1 MDHIKHDIIEV
12 NIMGKKNHL
21 LVLSALL
28 ILVFAQVVSAEEIT
42 MELVANTTSDAYG
55 DYIFTD
61 IPNGNYQLV
70 ALKYTTAMGGKWLMT
85 ESDVV
90 IGNGT
95 DIVNANLTLGFAAPG
110 AKDPILSLLE
120 RASISGKTLST
131 PMGGPAQNYSDVPVV
146 LKTESGLVA
155 NTTSDVYGDYIFTDI
170 PNGNYQ
176 LVALKYTTA
185 MGGKWLMTESDV
197 VIGNGTDIVNA
208 NLTLGFAAPGAKDPI
223 LSLLERASISGKT
236 LSTPMGGPAQNYSD
250 VPVVLKTESGLVAN
264 TTSDVYGDYIFT
276 DIPNGNY
283 QLVALKYTTA
293 MGGKWLMTESDVVI
307 GNGTDIVNANLTL
320 GFAAPGAKDPILSL
334 LERASISGKTLST
347 PMGGPAQNYS
357 DVPVTLLKQASE
369 QPVPP
374 VLSPPVSAFSAN
386 VTSGDAPLN
395 VAFTDE
401 STNATSWLW
410 DFGDGENSM
419 QQNPIH
425 VYGSVGTYSVTL
437 TATNAN
443 GTACEVKDYYITTS
457 LPDAYKNKS
466 IVFLVIGSDD
476 TCRVK
481 NAVSEMGMNNIDVY
495 GTYRLD
501 TVEPLF
507 SPFNDSIDLSQYDI
521 IFITRRGGMSFMG
534 ANLKPQILE
543 LMEHKKAEAH
553 VFDWNYGVGTVNHT
567 EHPYLE
573 DYWDVRSDGNMN
585 RLITYLSVANLSK
598 PFSEYDGEI
607 EIEAPSEM
615 PEVAIC
621 HPDADDLFE
630 DLGSYLEWYGTN
642 DGTHHVYTPGNYT
655 VGVTFFKSWDEEIC
669 DNVVKSVIKELEAR
683 GINVIPAYRPSVLF
697 TDDSYRFFKIGD
709 EWKVNAFIDLGKGV
723 WIMSSAVR
731 NTEYLQEAN
740 VPVINGIV
748 YEGTIKE
755 WENSSTG
762 QDCWFQ
768 YQIPI
773 MEIGGEIESIV
784 VGGKEYDET
793 LQAKVIK
800 PIDYQID
807 WMIDRTVRW
816 MDLQRIDNEDKKVA
830 IIYYAHG
837 KQGAMVAGNLDVAP
851 SIPNLLDAMNESGYD
866 LDGMQPNRSE
876 FLQLVLQ
883 QGRNIGVWA
892 PGELKKMVENYDVEL
907 LPVETYMEWFNELEP
922 ETRQSVNDAWG
933 EPPGQ
938 AMVYE
943 NESGKYFVI
952 PKITVGNILVAPQA
966 ARGFSQNDTLLY
978 HDQTMP
984 PSHQYIAFYL
994 WLKNEYDADAIV
1006 HFGRHGTQEWLQGKG
1021 TSLSIKTCWPA
1032 ILIQDMPVVYLYEVG
1047 GIGEGIMAK
1056 RRGNAVMVD
1065 HATPAIVSAGLYG
1078 NLTLLHDKMHLYETE
1093 EDGNY
1098 VAEYKKSIIDIYADL
1113 NFEHEFN
1120 VSADELREMNKTE
1133 FDNFILYGPVH
1144 DYLHEIAS
1152 EYMPYGLHIL
1162 GEQMD
1167 DEGIIAMVKSM
1178 LGGNFEEHVAAAD
1191 LCEDPHY
1198 LDPAHSPNLL
1208 DELLDDVLV
1217 NTTETDPMELLI
1229 DRFNI
1234 TYSSGEF
1241 IANTTCDG
1249 SGEYNF
1255 SMVKDG
1261 KYTLYALK
1269 QTGGGWLTGNEYIT
1283 IESGQA
1289 LSGVRLNLSKNATG
1303 TINTELE
1310 YVIELLGNNPP
1321 VSKPAG
1327 TGTIFGRITYSPMG
1341 DMWEV
1346 PNATVVVQKDNN
1358 ILEVSISDSTGNYT
1372 FSNLPDG
1379 KYVVTAFY
1387 HSVSKYG
1394 DSWYIATKNVEIK
1407 DGAAN
1412 NIDINMEKDERDE
1425 AQNLNSLLGQVS
1437 GKIYSNETGDI
1448 VPECSVVLIQ
1458 RLSDE
1463 QMMVVEDLNLAIRY
1477 AENIRGCIIEIPAM
1491 IDALDGKYIPPA
1503 LGDDPLRS
1511 PEVLPTGKNFYAFN
1525 PNIVPTKE
1533 AWNIGT
1539 KLVDAFL
1546 NEWNQTYGEYPRK
1559 VGFVLWSGES
1569 FRHKGVMESEILYMM
1584 GVRPEWDSMG
1594 KVIGVELIPEDE
1606 LKRPRID
1613 AVVTMSGIYRD
1624 NWKWQVQLM
1633 DRGARLAAQADNST
1647 YENYVKENSEAIF
1660 IALNATGN
1668 YTEDEARELS
1678 RCRLFGPDE
1687 GSWGVGGFREAVSA
1701 SGTWEEES
1709 KLANHYIDSMSYAY
1723 GDSIW
1728 GNLDGNVFRQ
1738 VLSDTDAVLF
1748 SRSGNDGRGSGS
1760 VVFDHVYEFFGG
1772 FGMAVREVSGA
1783 TPQMYIVNLKDP
1795 DNAVVETFAEFLA
1808 RDLRAKY
1815 YNEKWIKGM
1824 MLHDYAGA
1832 SEIDSMLEDFWG
1844 LAVTLPD
1851 SITDDMWKEFYD
1863 VYVMDKYELG
1873 LKDWFDEENP
1883 WARQSMDAR
1892 MLEAT
1897 RKRDGEGN
1905 LYWDADQDV
1914 INNLVKEYVESVAK
1928 NGATCCHHTCGNP
1941 TLDSYISTGIISMPG
1956 LVSDETAAKYRE
1968 VMSQVTGIQSTS
1980 AQSEDSGS
1988 SGGSGTYPPDWQQE
2002 TEYNQASSA
2011 SNETTTES
2019 EGGVGT
2025 DASQPVNPVSS
2036 SENYVEGQKM
2046 EVETETFKTGLSSS
2060 GAPMMAIIAVV
2071 TILALIGIGLR
2082 FKRR

>member
-12 NIMGKKNHL
+12 NVMGKKNHL

-42 MELVANTTSDAYG
+42 MEMVANTTSDAYGDYIFTDIPNGNYQLVALKYTPAMGGTWLMVESDVVIGNGTDIVNANLTLGFADPGAQDPILSLLERASISGKTLSTPMGGPAQNYSDVHVVLKTESGLVANTTSDAYG

-70 ALKYTTAMGGKWLMT
+70 ALKYTPAMGGTWLMV

-95 DIVNANLTLGFAAPG
+95 DIVNANLTLGFADPG
-110 AKDPILSLLE
+110 AQDPILSLLE

-131 PMGGPAQNYSDVPVV
+131 PMGGPAQNYSDV
-146 LKTESGLVA
+146 TVA
-155 NTTSDVYGDYIFTDI
+155 
-170 PNGNYQ
+170 
-176 LVALKYTTA
+176 
-185 MGGKWLMTESDV
+185 
-197 VIGNGTDIVNA
+197 
-208 NLTLGFAAPGAKDPI
+208 
-223 LSLLERASISGKT
+223 
-236 LSTPMGGPAQNYSD
+236 
-250 VPVVLKTESGLVAN
+250 
-264 TTSDVYGDYIFT
+264 
-276 DIPNGNY
+276 
-283 QLVALKYTTA
+283 
-293 MGGKWLMTESDVVI
+293 
-307 GNGTDIVNANLTL
+307 
-320 GFAAPGAKDPILSL
+320 
-334 LERASISGKTLST
+334 
-347 PMGGPAQNYS
+347 
-357 DVPVTLLKQASE
+357 LLKQASE

-395 VAFTDE
+395 VAFNDE

-410 DFGDGENSM
+410 DFGDGENST

-425 VYGSVGTYSVTL
+425 VYASVGTYSVAL
-437 TATNAN
+437 TVTNAN
-443 GTACEVKDYYITTS
+443 GTATEIKDDYITTRI
-457 LPDAYKNKS
+457 PDVYKNKN
-466 IVFLVIGSDD
+466 IVFLVIGDAD

-481 NAVSEMGMNNIDVY
+481 NTVAEMGMGNIDVY
-495 GTYRLD
+495 GSYRLD
-501 TVEPLF
+501 TVESLF
-507 SPFNDSIDLSQYDI
+507 SPFNDNIDLSQYDA
-521 IFITRRGGMSFMG
+521 IFITRKGGMSFMG

-543 LMEHKKAEAH
+543 LMEDKKDGAH
-553 VFDWNYGVGTVNHT
+553 VVDWNYGVGTVNHT
-567 EHPYLE
+567 EHLYLA
-573 DYWDVRSDGNMN
+573 DYWDERYNGNMN
-585 RLITYLSVANLSK
+585 RLITYLSVVDLSK
-598 PFSEYDGEI
+598 PFSEYNGEI
-607 EIEAPSEM
+607 EIEGPSIM
-615 PEVAIC
+615 PEVGIY

-630 DLGSYLEWYGTN
+630 DLGSYLEWYEEN
-642 DGTHHVYTPGNYT
+642 DGTHHVYNPDNYT

-669 DNVVKSVIKELEAR
+669 DDVVKSVIKELEAR
-683 GINVIPAYRPSVLF
+683 GINVIPAYSPSVMF
-697 TDDSYRFFKIGD
+697 TDDSYRFFKID
-709 EWKVNAFIDLGKGV
+709 DTWKVNAFIDLGKGV
-723 WIMSSAVR
+723 WIMSSAVK

-793 LQAKVIK
+793 LQARVLK

-807 WMIDRTVRW
+807 WMIDRTIRW

-837 KQGAMVAGNLDVAP
+837 KAGAMVAGNLDVVP
-851 SIPNLLDAMNESGYD
+851 SIPNLLDAMNESNYD

-892 PGELKKMVENYDVEL
+892 PGELQKMVENYDVEL

-922 ETRQSVNDAWG
+922 EARQSVIDTWG
-933 EPPGQ
+933 EPPGP

-952 PKITVGNILVAPQA
+952 PKISVGNILVAPQA

-994 WLKNEYDADAIV
+994 WLKNGYDADAIV

-1021 TSLSIKTCWPA
+1021 SSLSIKTCWPA

-1065 HATPAIVSAGLYG
+1065 HATPAIMSAGLYG
-1078 NLTLLHDKMHLYETE
+1078 NLTLLHDKMHFYETE
-1093 EDGNY
+1093 EDENF
-1098 VAEYKKSIIDIYADL
+1098 VAEYKKSIINIYADL

-1120 VSADELREMNKTE
+1120 VSADDLWEMNKTE

-1178 LGGNFEEHVAAAD
+1178 LGGTFEEHVTAAN

-1217 NTTETDPMELLI
+1217 NGTDPMDLLI

-1249 SGEYNF
+1249 LGEYNF

-1261 KYTLYALK
+1261 KYALYALK
-1269 QTGGGWLTGNEYIT
+1269 QTDGGWLTGNEYIT
-1283 IESGQA
+1283 IEGGQA

-1303 TINTELE
+1303 TKNTELE
-1310 YVIELLGNNPP
+1310 YVIELLENNPP
-1321 VSKPAG
+1321 VSKPTG
-1327 TGTIFGRITYSPMG
+1327 TGTIFGCITYSPMG
-1341 DMWEV
+1341 SLWEV

-1412 NIDINMEKDERDE
+1412 NIDINMEKDERGE

-1437 GKIYSNETGDI
+1437 GKIYSNETGNI
-1448 VPECSVVLIQ
+1448 VPECNVVLIQ

-1477 AENIRGCIIEIPAM
+1477 AVNIRGCIIEIPAM

-1511 PEVLPTGKNFYAFN
+1511 SEVLPTGKNFYSFN

-1533 AWNIGT
+1533 AWNVGT

-1546 NEWNQTYGEYPRK
+1546 DEWVERNGEYPRK

-1584 GVRPEWDSMG
+1584 GVKPEWDSMG
-1594 KVIGVELIPEDE
+1594 KVIGVELIPEEE
-1606 LKRPRID
+1606 LERPRID

-1647 YENYVKENSEAIF
+1647 YDNYVKENSEAIYD
-1660 IALNATGN
+1660 ALMATGN
-1668 YTEDEARELS
+1668 YTEDDARGLS

-1709 KLANHYIDSMSYAY
+1709 KLANLYIDSMSYAY
-1723 GDSIW
+1723 GDNIW

-1738 VLSDTDAVLF
+1738 ALSDTDAVLF

-1772 FGMAVREVSGA
+1772 FGMAVREVSGE

-1795 DNAVVETFAEFLA
+1795 DHAVVETFAKFLA

-1815 YNEKWIKGM
+1815 YNEKWILGM

-1832 SEIDSMLEDFWG
+1832 SEIDSVLEDFWG

-1851 SITDDMWKEFYD
+1851 EITDDMWKEFYD

-1873 LKDWFDEENP
+1873 LEEWFDKENP
-1883 WARQSMDAR
+1883 WARQSMNAR

-1897 RKRDGEGN
+1897 RKVDGEGN
-1905 LYWDADQDV
+1905 LYWDASDEIVQ
-1914 INNLVKEYVESVAK
+1914 NLVKEYVESVIE

-1941 TLDSYISTGIISMPG
+1941 MLDSYISGVISMPG
-1956 LVSDETAAKYRE
+1956 VVSDETASKYRE
-1968 VMSQVTGIQSTS
+1968 VMSQITGMQSTS
-1980 AQSEDSGS
+1980 AQSDDSGGS
-1988 SGGSGTYPPDWQQE
+1988 GSGTYPPEQGE
-2002 TEYNQASSA
+2002 TPTRSHTSSTA
-2011 SNETTTES
+2011 SNETTTE
-2019 EGGVGT
+2019 GGVGT
-2025 DASQPVNPVSS
+2025 NVDQPMNPSKQ
-2036 SENYVEGQKM
+2036 SESNYVEGSEM
-2046 EVETETFKTGLSSS
+2046 TVEKSEKFNTGLSFS
-2060 GAPMMAIIAVV
+2060 GAPMLGMLLVIALMVIIYW
-2071 TILALIGIGLR
+2071 GY
-2082 FKRR
+2082 RRRR

>member
-12 NIMGKKNHL
+12 NVMGKKNHL

-42 MELVANTTSDAYG
+42 MEMVANTTSDAYGDYIFTDIPNGNYQLVALKYTPAMGGTWLMVESDVVIGNGTDIVNANLTLGFADPGAQDPILSLLERASISGKTLSTPMGGPAQNYSDVHVVLKTESGLVANTTSDAYG

-70 ALKYTTAMGGKWLMT
+70 ALKYTPAMGGTWLMV

-95 DIVNANLTLGFAAPG
+95 DIVNANLTLGFADPG
-110 AKDPILSLLE
+110 AQDPILSLLE

-131 PMGGPAQNYSDVPVV
+131 PMGGPAQNYSDV
-146 LKTESGLVA
+146 TVA
-155 NTTSDVYGDYIFTDI
+155 
-170 PNGNYQ
+170 
-176 LVALKYTTA
+176 
-185 MGGKWLMTESDV
+185 
-197 VIGNGTDIVNA
+197 
-208 NLTLGFAAPGAKDPI
+208 
-223 LSLLERASISGKT
+223 
-236 LSTPMGGPAQNYSD
+236 
-250 VPVVLKTESGLVAN
+250 
-264 TTSDVYGDYIFT
+264 
-276 DIPNGNY
+276 
-283 QLVALKYTTA
+283 
-293 MGGKWLMTESDVVI
+293 
-307 GNGTDIVNANLTL
+307 
-320 GFAAPGAKDPILSL
+320 
-334 LERASISGKTLST
+334 
-347 PMGGPAQNYS
+347 
-357 DVPVTLLKQASE
+357 LLKQASE

-395 VAFTDE
+395 VAFNDE

-410 DFGDGENSM
+410 DFGDGENST

-425 VYGSVGTYSVTL
+425 VYASVGTYSVAL
-437 TATNAN
+437 TVTNAN
-443 GTACEVKDYYITTS
+443 GTATEIKDDYITTRI
-457 LPDAYKNKS
+457 PDVYKNKN
-466 IVFLVIGSDD
+466 IVFLVIGDAD

-481 NAVSEMGMNNIDVY
+481 NTVAEMGMGNIDVY
-495 GTYRLD
+495 GSYRLD
-501 TVEPLF
+501 TVESLF
-507 SPFNDSIDLSQYDI
+507 SPFNDNIDLSQYDA
-521 IFITRRGGMSFMG
+521 IFITRKGGMSFMG

-543 LMEHKKAEAH
+543 LMEDKKDGAH
-553 VFDWNYGVGTVNHT
+553 VVDWNYGVGTVNHT
-567 EHPYLE
+567 EHLYLA
-573 DYWDVRSDGNMN
+573 DYWDERYNGNMN
-585 RLITYLSVANLSK
+585 RLITYLSVVDLSK
-598 PFSEYDGEI
+598 PFSEYNGEI
-607 EIEAPSEM
+607 EIEGPSIM
-615 PEVAIC
+615 PEVGIY

-630 DLGSYLEWYGTN
+630 DLGSYLEWYEEN
-642 DGTHHVYTPGNYT
+642 DGTHHVYNPDNYT

-683 GINVIPAYRPSVLF
+683 GINVIPAYSPSVMF
-697 TDDSYRFFKIGD
+697 TDDSYRLFKIGG
-709 EWKVNAFIDLGKGV
+709 EWKVDAFIDLGKGV
-723 WIMSSAVR
+723 WIMSSAVK

-793 LQAKVIK
+793 LQARVLK

-807 WMIDRTVRW
+807 WMIDRTIRW

-837 KQGAMVAGNLDVAP
+837 KAGAMVAGNLDVVP
-851 SIPNLLDAMNESGYD
+851 SIPNLLDAMNESNYD

-892 PGELKKMVENYDVEL
+892 PGELQKMVENYDVEL

-922 ETRQSVNDAWG
+922 EARQSVIDTWG
-933 EPPGQ
+933 EPPGP

-952 PKITVGNILVAPQA
+952 PKISVGNILVAPQA

-994 WLKNEYDADAIV
+994 WLKNGYDADAIV

-1078 NLTLLHDKMHLYETE
+1078 NLTLLHDKMHFYETE
-1093 EDGNY
+1093 KENGNDNSS
-1098 VAEYKKSIIDIYADL
+1098 AEYKKSIIDIYADL

-1120 VSADELREMNKTE
+1120 VSADDLWEMNKTE

-1178 LGGNFEEHVAAAD
+1178 LGGTFEEHVTAAN

-1217 NTTETDPMELLI
+1217 NGTDPMDLLI

-1249 SGEYNF
+1249 LGEYNF

-1261 KYTLYALK
+1261 KYALYALK
-1269 QTGGGWLTGNEYIT
+1269 QTDGGWLTGNEYIT
-1283 IESGQA
+1283 IEGGQA

-1303 TINTELE
+1303 TKNTELE
-1310 YVIELLGNNPP
+1310 YVIELLENNPP
-1321 VSKPAG
+1321 VSKPTG
-1327 TGTIFGRITYSPMG
+1327 TGTIFGCITYSPMG
-1341 DMWEV
+1341 SLWEV

-1412 NIDINMEKDERDE
+1412 NIDINMEKDERGE

-1437 GKIYSNETGDI
+1437 GKIYSNETGNI
-1448 VPECSVVLIQ
+1448 VPECNVVLIQ

-1477 AENIRGCIIEIPAM
+1477 AVNIRGCIIEIPAM

-1511 PEVLPTGKNFYAFN
+1511 SEVLPTGKNFYSFN

-1533 AWNIGT
+1533 AWNVGT

-1546 NEWNQTYGEYPRK
+1546 DEWVERNGEYPRK

-1584 GVRPEWDSMG
+1584 GVKPEWDSMG
-1594 KVIGVELIPEDE
+1594 KVIGVELIPEEE
-1606 LKRPRID
+1606 LERPRID

-1647 YENYVKENSEAIF
+1647 YDNYVKENSEAIYD
-1660 IALNATGN
+1660 ALMATGN
-1668 YTEDEARELS
+1668 YTEDDARGLS

-1709 KLANHYIDSMSYAY
+1709 KLANLYIDSMSYAY
-1723 GDSIW
+1723 GDNIW

-1738 VLSDTDAVLF
+1738 ALSDTDAVLF

-1772 FGMAVREVSGA
+1772 FGMAVREVSGE

-1795 DNAVVETFAEFLA
+1795 DHAVVETFAKFLA

-1815 YNEKWIKGM
+1815 YNEKWILGM

-1832 SEIDSMLEDFWG
+1832 SEIDSVLEDFWG

-1851 SITDDMWKEFYD
+1851 EITDDMWKEFYD

-1873 LKDWFDEENP
+1873 LEEWFDKENP
-1883 WARQSMDAR
+1883 WARQSMNAR

-1897 RKRDGEGN
+1897 RKVDGEGN
-1905 LYWDADQDV
+1905 LYWDASDEIVQ
-1914 INNLVKEYVESVAK
+1914 NLVKEYVESVIE

-1941 TLDSYISTGIISMPG
+1941 MLDSYISGVISMPG
-1956 LVSDETAAKYRE
+1956 VVSDETASKYRE
-1968 VMSQVTGIQSTS
+1968 VMSQITGMQSTS
-1980 AQSEDSGS
+1980 AQSDDSGGS
-1988 SGGSGTYPPDWQQE
+1988 GSGTYPPEQGE
-2002 TEYNQASSA
+2002 TPTRSHTSSTA
-2011 SNETTTES
+2011 SNETTTE
-2019 EGGVGT
+2019 GGVGT
-2025 DASQPVNPVSS
+2025 NVDQPMNPSKQ
-2036 SENYVEGQKM
+2036 SESNYVEGSEM
-2046 EVETETFKTGLSSS
+2046 TVEKSEKFNTGLSFS
-2060 GAPMMAIIAVV
+2060 GAPMLGMLLVIALMVIIYW
-2071 TILALIGIGLR
+2071 GY
-2082 FKRR
+2082 RRRR

>member
-1 MDHIKHDIIEV
+1 MRDVKS
-12 NIMGKKNHL
+12 NL

-55 DYIFTD
+55 DYTFIDIPNGNYQLVALKYTPVMGGKWLMVESDVVIGNGTDIINANLTLGFADPGAQDPVLSLLQRASISGKTLSTPMGGAAQNCSDVTVVLKTESGLVANTTSDVDGNYAFTDIPNGNYQLVALKYIPAMGGEGIWLMAESDIVIENGTDIVNADLTLGFADPGAQYPVLSLLQRASISGKTLSTPMGGGAQNYSDVTVVLKTGSGLVANTTSDVDGNYAFTD

-70 ALKYTTAMGGKWLMT
+70 ALKYTPDMGGKWLMV
-85 ESDVV
+85 ESDIV
-90 IGNGT
+90 IDNGQ
-95 DIVNANLTLGFAAPG
+95 DIVNANLTLGFADPG
-110 AKDPILSLLE
+110 TQDPVLSLLQ

-131 PMGGPAQNYSDVPVV
+131 PMGGSAQNCSDV
-146 LKTESGLVA
+146 TVA
-155 NTTSDVYGDYIFTDI
+155 
-170 PNGNYQ
+170 
-176 LVALKYTTA
+176 
-185 MGGKWLMTESDV
+185 
-197 VIGNGTDIVNA
+197 
-208 NLTLGFAAPGAKDPI
+208 
-223 LSLLERASISGKT
+223 
-236 LSTPMGGPAQNYSD
+236 
-250 VPVVLKTESGLVAN
+250 
-264 TTSDVYGDYIFT
+264 
-276 DIPNGNY
+276 
-283 QLVALKYTTA
+283 
-293 MGGKWLMTESDVVI
+293 
-307 GNGTDIVNANLTL
+307 
-320 GFAAPGAKDPILSL
+320 
-334 LERASISGKTLST
+334 
-347 PMGGPAQNYS
+347 
-357 DVPVTLLKQASE
+357 LLKQASE

-374 VLSPPVSAFSAN
+374 VLSLPIAAFTVN

-395 VAFTDE
+395 VAFTDG

-410 DFGDGENSM
+410 DFGDGENST
-419 QQNPIH
+419 QSNPIH
-425 VYGSVGTYSVTL
+425 AYNSVGTYSVTL
-437 TATNAN
+437 TATNVN
-443 GTACEVKDYYITTS
+443 GTAIEVKDNYITTR
-457 LPDAYKNKS
+457 LPDVYKNKS
-466 IVFLVIGSDD
+466 IVFLVIGADD

-481 NAVSEMGMNNIDVY
+481 KTVAEMGMDNIDVY

-501 TVEPLF
+501 TVESLF

-521 IFITRRGGMSFMG
+521 IFITRKGGMSFMG

-543 LMEHKKAEAH
+543 MMQNKTDEAH
-553 VFDWNYGVGTVNHT
+553 VVDWNYGVGTVNHT
-567 EHPYLE
+567 GHPYLA
-573 DYWDVRSDGNMN
+573 DYWDVRYDGNIN
-585 RLITYLSVANLSK
+585 RLITYLSVVNLSK
-598 PFSEYDGEI
+598 PFSEYDSEI

-630 DLGSYLEWYGTN
+630 DLGSYLEWYKTN
-642 DGTHHVYTPGNYT
+642 DGTHHVYNPDNYT
-655 VGVTFFKSWDEEIC
+655 VGVTFFKSWDEKIC

-683 GINVIPAYRPSVLF
+683 GINVIPAYLPSVMF
-697 TDDSYRFFKIGD
+697 TDDSYSFFKND
-709 EWKVNAFIDLGKGV
+709 DTWKVNAFIDLGKGV
-723 WIMSSAVR
+723 WIMSSAVK

-793 LQAKVIK
+793 LQARVLK

-807 WMIDRTVRW
+807 WMIDRTIRW
-816 MDLQRIDNEDKKVA
+816 MDLQRIDNEEKKVA

-837 KQGAMVAGNLDVAP
+837 KAGAMVAGNLDVVP

-892 PGELKKMVENYDVEL
+892 PGELRNMVENYDVEL
-907 LPVETYMEWFNELEP
+907 LPVETYMEWFNEIEP
-922 ETRQSVNDAWG
+922 EARQSVIDTWG

-952 PKITVGNILVAPQA
+952 PKITVGNILIAPQA

-994 WLKNEYDADAIV
+994 WLKNGYDADAIV

-1065 HATPAIVSAGLYG
+1065 HATPAIMSAGLYG
-1078 NLTLLHDKMHLYETE
+1078 NLTLLHDKMHYYETE
-1093 EDGNY
+1093 EDENLA
-1098 VAEYKKSIIDIYADL
+1098 AEYKKSIIDIYADL

-1120 VSADELREMNKTE
+1120 VSDDDLWEMNETE

-1167 DEGIIAMVKSM
+1167 DEGLIAMVKSM
-1178 LGGNFEEHVAAAD
+1178 LGGNFGEHIAAAN
-1191 LCEDPHY
+1191 LCEDPDD
-1198 LDPAHSPNLL
+1198 LSPAHSPNLL
-1208 DELLDDVLV
+1208 DDLLDDVLV
-1217 NTTETDPMELLI
+1217 NGTDPMDLLI

-1261 KYTLYALK
+1261 KYALYALK
-1269 QTGGGWLTGNEYIT
+1269 ETDGGWLTGNEYIT
-1283 IESGQA
+1283 IQDGQA

-1303 TINTELE
+1303 TGNIELE
-1310 YVIELLGNNPP
+1310 YIIELLENNPP
-1321 VSKPAG
+1321 ISKPTGA
-1327 TGTIFGRITYSPMG
+1327 GTIFGNITYSPMG
-1341 DMWEV
+1341 PLLEV

-1407 DGAAN
+1407 DGTAN
-1412 NIDINMEKDERDE
+1412 NIDINMEKDERGE
-1425 AQNLNSLLGQVS
+1425 ALNLNSLLGQVT
-1437 GKIYSNETGDI
+1437 GNIYSNETGNI
-1448 VPECSVVLIQ
+1448 VPECNVVLIQ

-1533 AWNIGT
+1533 SWNVGT

-1546 NEWNQTYGEYPRK
+1546 IEWNQTYGEYPRK

-1584 GVRPEWDSMG
+1584 GVKPTWDSMG

-1613 AVVTMSGIYRD
+1613 VVVTMTGIYRD

-1647 YENYVKENSEAIF
+1647 YDNYVKENSEAIY
-1660 IALNATGN
+1660 IALMKTNN
-1668 YTEDEARELS
+1668 YTEDEARRLS
-1678 RCRLFGPDE
+1678 GCRVFGPDE
-1687 GSWGVGGFREAVSA
+1687 GSWGAGGFREAVSA
-1701 SGTWEEES
+1701 SGTWQEES
-1709 KLANHYIDSMSYAY
+1709 KLANLYIDSMSYAY

-1772 FGMAVREVSGA
+1772 FGMAVREVSGT

-1815 YNEKWIKGM
+1815 FNEKWIKGM

-1832 SEIDSMLEDFWG
+1832 SEIDSVLEDFWG

-1851 SITDDMWKEFYD
+1851 EITDDMWKEFYD
-1863 VYVMDKYELG
+1863 VYVTDKYDLG
-1873 LKDWFDEENP
+1873 LEDWFDEENP
-1883 WARQSMDAR
+1883 WARQSMNAR
-1892 MLEAT
+1892 MLEAVH
-1897 RKRDGEGN
+1897 KG
-1905 LYWDADQDV
+1905 YWTTSDPNV
-1914 INNLVKEYVESVAK
+1914 VENLVREYVESVAD
-1928 NGATCCHHTCGNP
+1928 NGVICCHHTCGNP
-1941 TLDSYISTGIISMPG
+1941 LLDKYISGMLSVPG
-1956 LVSDETAAKYRE
+1956 LSAEDIEKYRQLMDE
-1968 VMSQVTGIQSTS
+1968 ATGRQTEQPVTKTINDDSSSS
-1980 AQSEDSGS
+1980 AWRRLHDSGT
-1988 SGGSGTYPPDWQQE
+1988 G
-2002 TEYNQASSA
+2002 
-2011 SNETTTES
+2011 NES
-2019 EGGVGT
+2019 T
-2025 DASQPVNPVSS
+2025 DAGAGAGLDTKLIQDSGAGGEGSSNPSD
-2036 SENYVEGQKM
+2036 YVEGYEMQD
-2046 EVETETFKTGLSSS
+2046 ESAQPSDTGPMSFS
-2060 GAPMMAIIAVV
+2060 GADFLGMLIVVLAAGAIY
-2071 TILALIGIGLR
+2071 IG
-2082 FKRR
+2082 FRRRGV

>member
-1 MDHIKHDIIEV
+1 MHIVKV
-12 NIMGKKNHL
+12 NNMRDVKSSL

-55 DYIFTD
+55 DYIFIDIPNGNYQLVALKHITVMGGGTWLMAESDVVIGNGTDIINANLTLGVADPGAQDPVLSLLQRASISGKTLSTPMGGAVQNCSDVTVVLKTGSGLVANTTSDVDGNYAFTD

-70 ALKYTTAMGGKWLMT
+70 ALKYTPDMGGKWLMV
-85 ESDVV
+85 ESDIV
-90 IGNGT
+90 IENGQ
-95 DIVNANLTLGFAAPG
+95 DIVNANLTLGFADAG
-110 AKDPILSLLE
+110 AQDPVLSLLE

-131 PMGGPAQNYSDVPVV
+131 PMGGPAQNCSDV
-146 LKTESGLVA
+146 TVA
-155 NTTSDVYGDYIFTDI
+155 
-170 PNGNYQ
+170 
-176 LVALKYTTA
+176 
-185 MGGKWLMTESDV
+185 
-197 VIGNGTDIVNA
+197 
-208 NLTLGFAAPGAKDPI
+208 
-223 LSLLERASISGKT
+223 
-236 LSTPMGGPAQNYSD
+236 
-250 VPVVLKTESGLVAN
+250 
-264 TTSDVYGDYIFT
+264 
-276 DIPNGNY
+276 
-283 QLVALKYTTA
+283 
-293 MGGKWLMTESDVVI
+293 
-307 GNGTDIVNANLTL
+307 
-320 GFAAPGAKDPILSL
+320 
-334 LERASISGKTLST
+334 
-347 PMGGPAQNYS
+347 
-357 DVPVTLLKQASE
+357 LLKQTSE

-374 VLSPPVSAFSAN
+374 VLSLPAAAFSAN

-401 STNATSWLW
+401 STNAISWLW
-410 DFGDGENSM
+410 DFGDRENST
-419 QQNPIH
+419 QPNPIH
-425 VYGSVGTYSVTL
+425 AYNSVGTYSVTL
-437 TATNAN
+437 TVTNAN
-443 GTACEVKDYYITTS
+443 GTATEVKDDYITTR
-457 LPDAYKNKS
+457 LPDVYKNKN
-466 IVFLVIGSDD
+466 IVFLAIGAAD

-481 NAVSEMGMNNIDVY
+481 NAVAEMGMDNIDVY
-495 GTYRLD
+495 GSYRMD
-501 TVEPLF
+501 TVESLF

-521 IFITRRGGMSFMG
+521 IFITKKGGMSFMG
-534 ANLKPQILE
+534 ANLMPQVLE
-543 LMEHKKAEAH
+543 MMENKTPEAH
-553 VFDWNYGVGTVNHT
+553 VIDWNYGVGTVNHT
-567 EHPYLE
+567 EHPYIN
-573 DYWDVRSDGNMN
+573 DYWDERYNGNIN
-585 RLITYLSVANLSK
+585 RLITYLSVVDLSK
-598 PFSEYDGEI
+598 PFSEYNGTI
-607 EIEAPSEM
+607 EIEGPSIM
-615 PEVAIC
+615 PEVGIY
-621 HPDADDLFE
+621 HPDANTIFDDLE
-630 DLGSYLEWYGTN
+630 SYLKWYKEN
-642 DGTHHVYTPGNYT
+642 DGTHHVYDPANYT
-655 VGVTFFKSWDEEIC
+655 VGVTYFTSWDEDIC
-669 DNVVKSVIKELEAR
+669 DDVVKSVIKELEAR
-683 GINVIPAYRPSVLF
+683 GINVIPAYSPSVMY

-709 EWKVNAFIDLGKGV
+709 TWKVDAFIDLGKGV

-748 YEGTIKE
+748 YEGTIEE

-793 LQAKVIK
+793 LQARVVK

-807 WMIDRTVRW
+807 WMIDRTIRW
-816 MDLQRIDNEDKKVA
+816 MDLQRIDNEEKKVA

-837 KQGAMVAGNLDVAP
+837 KAGAMVAGNLDVVP
-851 SIPNLLDAMNESGYD
+851 SIPNLLDAMNESNYD

-892 PGELKKMVENYDVEL
+892 PGELQKMVENYDVEL

-922 ETRQSVNDAWG
+922 EARQSVIDTWG

-952 PKITVGNILVAPQA
+952 PKISVGNILIAPQA

-994 WLKNEYDADAIV
+994 WLKNGYDADAIV

-1021 TSLSIKTCWPA
+1021 LSLSIKTCWPA

-1065 HATPAIVSAGLYG
+1065 HATPAIMSAGLYG
-1078 NLTLLHDKMHLYETE
+1078 NLTLLHDKMHLYKE
-1093 EDGNY
+1093 EKENLNNNSS
-1098 VAEYKKSIIDIYADL
+1098 AEYKKSIIDIYADL

-1120 VSADELREMNKTE
+1120 VSADDLWEMNETE

-1152 EYMPYGLHIL
+1152 EYMPFGLHIL
-1162 GEQMD
+1162 GEHMD
-1167 DEGIIAMVKSM
+1167 DEGLIAMVKSM
-1178 LGGNFEEHVAAAD
+1178 LGGNFGEHIAAAN
-1191 LCEDPHY
+1191 LCEDPDD
-1198 LDPAHSPNLL
+1198 LSPAHSPNLL

-1217 NTTETDPMELLI
+1217 NGTDPMVLLI

-1241 IANTTCDG
+1241 IANTTCNG
-1249 SGEYNF
+1249 LGEYNF

-1261 KYTLYALK
+1261 KYALYALK
-1269 QTGGGWLTGNEYIT
+1269 ETDGGWLTGNEYIT
-1283 IESGQA
+1283 IQDGQA
-1289 LSGVRLNLSKNATG
+1289 LSDVRLNLSKNATG

-1310 YVIELLGNNPP
+1310 YVIELLGNNPH
-1321 VSKPAG
+1321 VSKPTGA
-1327 TGTIFGRITYSPMG
+1327 GTIFGNITYSPMG
-1341 DMWEV
+1341 PLLEV

-1407 DGAAN
+1407 DGTAN
-1412 NIDINMEKDERDE
+1412 NIDINMEKDERGE
-1425 AQNLNSLLGQVS
+1425 AQNLNSFLGQVS
-1437 GKIYSNETGDI
+1437 GKIYSNETGNI
-1448 VPECSVVLIQ
+1448 VPECNVVLIQ

-1463 QMMVVEDLNLAIRY
+1463 QMMVVVDLNLAIRY

-1491 IDALDGKYIPPA
+1491 IDALNGKYIPPA

-1533 AWNIGT
+1533 AWNVGT

-1546 NEWNQTYGEYPRK
+1546 DEWVERNGEYPRK

-1594 KVIGVELIPEDE
+1594 KVIGVELIPADE

-1647 YENYVKENSEAIF
+1647 YDNYVKENSEAIY
-1660 IALNATGN
+1660 IALNKTGN

-1678 RCRLFGPDE
+1678 QCRLFGPDE

-1709 KLANHYIDSMSYAY
+1709 KLANLYIDSMSYAY
-1723 GDSIW
+1723 GDNIW
-1728 GNLDGNVFRQ
+1728 GNLDGDVFRQ

-1772 FGMAVREVSGA
+1772 FGMAVREVSGE

-1795 DNAVVETFAEFLA
+1795 NNAVVETFAEFLA

-1824 MLHDYAGA
+1824 MQHDYAGA
-1832 SEIDSMLEDFWG
+1832 SEIDSVLEDFWG

-1851 SITDDMWKEFYD
+1851 EITDDMWKEFYD
-1863 VYVMDKYELG
+1863 VYVMDKYDLG
-1873 LKDWFDEENP
+1873 LEDWFDEENP
-1883 WARQSMDAR
+1883 WARQSMNAR
-1892 MLEAT
+1892 MLEAVH
-1897 RKRDGEGN
+1897 KG
-1905 LYWDADQDV
+1905 YWTPSDPNV
-1914 INNLVKEYVESVAK
+1914 VENLVREYIESVAD
-1928 NGATCCHHTCGNP
+1928 NGVTCCHHTCGNLL
-1941 TLDSYISTGIISMPG
+1941 LDEYISGLISIPG
-1956 LVSDETAAKYRE
+1956 LSAEDIEKYRQLMDE
-1968 VMSQVTGIQSTS
+1968 ATGRQQPATETII
-1980 AQSEDSGS
+1980 DGS
-1988 SGGSGTYPPDWQQE
+1988 SSSGAWRRLQSLKSQNESTDAGSGAGMNAELMPE
-2002 TEYNQASSA
+2002 AGAGGEGAS
-2011 SNETTTES
+2011 
-2019 EGGVGT
+2019 
-2025 DASQPVNPVSS
+2025 
-2036 SENYVEGQKM
+2036 NYVEGYEMQD
-2046 EVETETFKTGLSSS
+2046 ESAQPSDAGPISFS
-2060 GAPMMAIIAVV
+2060 GADLLGMLLVVLAAGAIY
-2071 TILALIGIGLR
+2071 IG
-2082 FKRR
+2082 FRRRGV

>member
-1 MDHIKHDIIEV
+1 
-12 NIMGKKNHL
+12 
-21 LVLSALL
+21 
-28 ILVFAQVVSAEEIT
+28 
-42 MELVANTTSDAYG
+42 
-55 DYIFTD
+55 
-61 IPNGNYQLV
+61 
-70 ALKYTTAMGGKWLMT
+70 
-85 ESDVV
+85 
-90 IGNGT
+90 
-95 DIVNANLTLGFAAPG
+95 
-110 AKDPILSLLE
+110 
-120 RASISGKTLST
+120 
-131 PMGGPAQNYSDVPVV
+131 
-146 LKTESGLVA
+146 
-155 NTTSDVYGDYIFTDI
+155 
-170 PNGNYQ
+170 
-176 LVALKYTTA
+176 
-185 MGGKWLMTESDV
+185 
-197 VIGNGTDIVNA
+197 
-208 NLTLGFAAPGAKDPI
+208 
-223 LSLLERASISGKT
+223 
-236 LSTPMGGPAQNYSD
+236 
-250 VPVVLKTESGLVAN
+250 
-264 TTSDVYGDYIFT
+264 
-276 DIPNGNY
+276 
-283 QLVALKYTTA
+283 
-293 MGGKWLMTESDVVI
+293 
-307 GNGTDIVNANLTL
+307 
-320 GFAAPGAKDPILSL
+320 
-334 LERASISGKTLST
+334 
-347 PMGGPAQNYS
+347 
-357 DVPVTLLKQASE
+357 
-369 QPVPP
+369 
-374 VLSPPVSAFSAN
+374 
-386 VTSGDAPLN
+386 
-395 VAFTDE
+395 
-401 STNATSWLW
+401 
-410 DFGDGENSM
+410 
-419 QQNPIH
+419 
-425 VYGSVGTYSVTL
+425 
-437 TATNAN
+437 
-443 GTACEVKDYYITTS
+443 
-457 LPDAYKNKS
+457 
-466 IVFLVIGSDD
+466 
-476 TCRVK
+476 
-481 NAVSEMGMNNIDVY
+481 
-495 GTYRLD
+495 
-501 TVEPLF
+501 
-507 SPFNDSIDLSQYDI
+507 
-521 IFITRRGGMSFMG
+521 
-534 ANLKPQILE
+534 
-543 LMEHKKAEAH
+543 
-553 VFDWNYGVGTVNHT
+553 
-567 EHPYLE
+567 
-573 DYWDVRSDGNMN
+573 
-585 RLITYLSVANLSK
+585 
-598 PFSEYDGEI
+598 
-607 EIEAPSEM
+607 
-615 PEVAIC
+615 
-621 HPDADDLFE
+621 
-630 DLGSYLEWYGTN
+630 
-642 DGTHHVYTPGNYT
+642 
-655 VGVTFFKSWDEEIC
+655 
-669 DNVVKSVIKELEAR
+669 
-683 GINVIPAYRPSVLF
+683 
-697 TDDSYRFFKIGD
+697 
-709 EWKVNAFIDLGKGV
+709 
-723 WIMSSAVR
+723 
-731 NTEYLQEAN
+731 

-793 LQAKVIK
+793 LQARVVK

-807 WMIDRTVRW
+807 WMIDRTKRW
-816 MDLQRIDNEDKKVA
+816 MDLQRIDNEEKKVA

-837 KQGAMVAGNLDVAP
+837 KAGAMVAGNLDVVP
-851 SIPNLLDAMNESGYD
+851 SIPNLLDAMNESDYD
-866 LDGMQPNRSE
+866 LDGMQLNRSE

-892 PGELKKMVENYDVEL
+892 PGELQKMVENYDVEL
-907 LPVETYMEWFNELEP
+907 LPVETYMEWFNNELEP
-922 ETRQSVNDAWG
+922 EARQSVIDAGG

-994 WLKNEYDADAIV
+994 WLKNGYDADAIV

-1032 ILIQDMPVVYLYEVG
+1032 ILIQDIPVVYLYEVG

-1078 NLTLLHDKMHLYETE
+1078 NLTLLHDKMHFYETE
-1093 EDGNY
+1093 KENGNDNSS
-1098 VAEYKKSIIDIYADL
+1098 AEYKKSIIDIYADL

-1120 VSADELREMNKTE
+1120 VSADDLWEMNKTE

-1167 DEGIIAMVKSM
+1167 DEGLIAMVRSM
-1178 LGGNFEEHVAAAD
+1178 LGGNFGEHIAAAN
-1191 LCEDPHY
+1191 LCEDPDD
-1198 LDPAHSPNLL
+1198 LSPAHSPNLL

-1217 NTTETDPMELLI
+1217 NGTDPMDLLI

-1249 SGEYNF
+1249 SGEYNL

-1261 KYTLYALK
+1261 KYALYALK
-1269 QTGGGWLTGNEYIT
+1269 ETDGGWLTGNEYIT
-1283 IESGQA
+1283 IQDGQA

-1303 TINTELE
+1303 TKNIELE
-1310 YVIELLGNNPP
+1310 YIIELLENNPP
-1321 VSKPAG
+1321 VSKPTGA
-1327 TGTIFGRITYSPMG
+1327 GTIFGNITYSPMG
-1341 DMWEV
+1341 PLLEV
-1346 PNATVVVQKDNN
+1346 PNATVVVKKDNN
-1358 ILEVSISDSTGNYT
+1358 ILEVGISDSTGNYT

-1394 DSWYIATKNVEIK
+1394 DSWYIATKNVEIN
-1407 DGAAN
+1407 DGTAN
-1412 NIDINMEKDERDE
+1412 NIDINMEKDERGE

-1437 GKIYSNETGDI
+1437 GKIYSNETGNI
-1448 VPECSVVLIQ
+1448 VPECNVVIIQ

-1463 QMMVVEDLNLAIRY
+1463 QMMVVEDLNLAVRY

-1533 AWNIGT
+1533 AWNVGT

-1546 NEWNQTYGEYPRK
+1546 DEWVERNGEYPRK

-1594 KVIGVELIPEDE
+1594 KVIGVELIPEND

-1633 DRGARLAAQADNST
+1633 DRAARLAAQADNST
-1647 YENYVKENSEAIF
+1647 YDNYVKENSEI
-1660 IALNATGN
+1660 IYNALMKTGN
-1668 YTEDEARELS
+1668 YTEDDARELS

-1709 KLANHYIDSMSYAY
+1709 KLANLYIDSMSYAY

-1815 YNEKWIKGM
+1815 YNEKWILGM
-1824 MLHDYAGA
+1824 MQHDYAGA
-1832 SEIDSMLEDFWG
+1832 SEIDSVLEDFWG

-1851 SITDDMWKEFYD
+1851 EITDDMWKEFYD
-1863 VYVMDKYELG
+1863 VYVMDKYDLG
-1873 LKDWFDEENP
+1873 LEDWFDEENP
-1883 WARQSMDAR
+1883 WARQSINAR
-1892 MLEAT
+1892 MLEAVH
-1897 RKRDGEGN
+1897 KG
-1905 LYWDADQDV
+1905 YWTPSDPNV
-1914 INNLVKEYVESVAK
+1914 VENLVREYVESVAD
-1928 NGATCCHHTCGNP
+1928 NGVTCCHHTCGNP
-1941 TLDSYISTGIISMPG
+1941 LLDEYISGLMSIPG
-1956 LVSDETAAKYRE
+1956 LSAEDIEKYRQLMDE
-1968 VMSQVTGIQSTS
+1968 ATGLQTEQPATETIIDGSSSSAWRRLHDSGTGNESTDAGSGAGMDAELLQDAGAGSEGVSNPSDYVEGYEMQDES
-1980 AQSEDSGS
+1980 AQSANAGPMS
-1988 SGGSGTYPPDWQQE
+1988 
-2002 TEYNQASSA
+2002 
-2011 SNETTTES
+2011 
-2019 EGGVGT
+2019 
-2025 DASQPVNPVSS
+2025 
-2036 SENYVEGQKM
+2036 
-2046 EVETETFKTGLSSS
+2046 FS
-2060 GAPMMAIIAVV
+2060 GADLLGMLLVVLASGAIY
-2071 TILALIGIGLR
+2071 IG
-2082 FKRR
+2082 FRRRGV

>member
-1 MDHIKHDIIEV
+1 MRDVKSS
-12 NIMGKKNHL
+12 L

-55 DYIFTD
+55 DYIFIDIPNGNYQLVALKHITVMGGGTWLMVESDVVIGNGTDIINANLTLGVADTGAQDPVLSLLQRASISGKTLSTPMGGAVQNCSDVTVVLKTGSGLVANTTSDVDGNYAFTDIPNGNYQLVALKYIPAMGGEGIWLMAESDIVIENGEDIVNADLTLGFTDPGAQDPVLSLLERASISGKTLSTPMGGAAQNYSDVTVVLKTGSGLVANTTSDVDGNYAFTD

-70 ALKYTTAMGGKWLMT
+70 ALKYTPDMGGKWLMV
-85 ESDVV
+85 ESDIV
-90 IGNGT
+90 IENGQ
-95 DIVNANLTLGFAAPG
+95 DIINADLTLGFADTG
-110 AKDPILSLLE
+110 TQDPVLSLLE

-131 PMGGPAQNYSDVPVV
+131 PMGGPAQNYSDV
-146 LKTESGLVA
+146 TVA
-155 NTTSDVYGDYIFTDI
+155 
-170 PNGNYQ
+170 
-176 LVALKYTTA
+176 
-185 MGGKWLMTESDV
+185 
-197 VIGNGTDIVNA
+197 
-208 NLTLGFAAPGAKDPI
+208 
-223 LSLLERASISGKT
+223 
-236 LSTPMGGPAQNYSD
+236 
-250 VPVVLKTESGLVAN
+250 
-264 TTSDVYGDYIFT
+264 
-276 DIPNGNY
+276 
-283 QLVALKYTTA
+283 
-293 MGGKWLMTESDVVI
+293 
-307 GNGTDIVNANLTL
+307 
-320 GFAAPGAKDPILSL
+320 
-334 LERASISGKTLST
+334 
-347 PMGGPAQNYS
+347 
-357 DVPVTLLKQASE
+357 LLKQASE

-374 VLSPPVSAFSAN
+374 VLSLPVAAFTAN

-395 VAFTDE
+395 VAFTDG

-410 DFGDGENSM
+410 DFGDGENST
-419 QQNPIH
+419 QPNPIH
-425 VYGSVGTYSVTL
+425 VYDSVGTYSVAL

-443 GTACEVKDYYITTS
+443 STATEVKDDYITTR
-457 LPDAYKNKS
+457 LPDVYKNKN
-466 IVFLVIGSDD
+466 IVFLAIGAED
-476 TCRVK
+476 TCGVK
-481 NAVSEMGMNNIDVY
+481 KTVAEMGMDNIDVY
-495 GTYRLD
+495 GTYRMD
-501 TVEPLF
+501 TVESLF

-521 IFITRRGGMSFMG
+521 IFITRKGGMSFMG

-543 LMEHKKAEAH
+543 MMQNKRDEAH
-553 VFDWNYGVGTVNHT
+553 VVDWNYGVGTVNHT
-567 EHPYLE
+567 GHPYIA
-573 DYWDVRSDGNMN
+573 DYWDVRYDGNIN
-585 RLITYLSVANLSK
+585 RLITYLSVVDLSK

-630 DLGSYLEWYGTN
+630 DLASYLEWYKAN
-642 DGTHHVYTPGNYT
+642 NGTHHVYNPDNYT

-683 GINVIPAYRPSVLF
+683 GINVIPAYSPSVMF
-697 TDDSYRFFKIGD
+697 TDDSYRFFKIGG
-709 EWKVNAFIDLGKGV
+709 EWKVDAFIDLGKGV
-723 WIMSSAVR
+723 WIMSSAVK

-793 LQAKVIK
+793 LQARVLK

-807 WMIDRTVRW
+807 WMIDRTIRW
-816 MDLQRIDNEDKKVA
+816 MDLQRIDNEEKKVA

-837 KQGAMVAGNLDVAP
+837 KAGAMVAGNLDVVP

-892 PGELKKMVENYDVEL
+892 PGELQKMVENYGVEL

-922 ETRQSVNDAWG
+922 EARQSVIDTWG

-952 PKITVGNILVAPQA
+952 PKITVGNILIAPQA

-994 WLKNEYDADAIV
+994 WLKNGYDADAIV

-1065 HATPAIVSAGLYG
+1065 HATPAIMSAGLYG
-1078 NLTLLHDKMHLYETE
+1078 NLTLLHDKMHYYKTE
-1093 EDGNY
+1093 KENLNDNSA
-1098 VAEYKKSIIDIYADL
+1098 AEYKKSIIDIYADL

-1120 VSADELREMNKTE
+1120 VSADDLWEMNETE

-1167 DEGIIAMVKSM
+1167 DEGLIAMVKSM
-1178 LGGNFEEHVAAAD
+1178 LGGNFREHIAAAN
-1191 LCEDPHY
+1191 LCEDPDD
-1198 LDPAHSPNLL
+1198 LSPAHSPNLL

-1217 NTTETDPMELLI
+1217 NGTDPMDLLI

-1249 SGEYNF
+1249 LGEYNF

-1261 KYTLYALK
+1261 KYALYALK
-1269 QTGGGWLTGNEYIT
+1269 QTDGGWLTGNEYIT
-1283 IESGQA
+1283 IEGGQA

-1303 TINTELE
+1303 TRNIELE
-1310 YVIELLGNNPP
+1310 YIIELLENNPP
-1321 VSKPAG
+1321 VSKPTGA
-1327 TGTIFGRITYSPMG
+1327 GTIFGNITYSPMG
-1341 DMWEV
+1341 PLLEV

-1407 DGAAN
+1407 DGTAN
-1412 NIDINMEKDERDE
+1412 NIDINMEKDERGE

-1437 GKIYSNETGDI
+1437 GKIYSNETGNI
-1448 VPECSVVLIQ
+1448 VPECNVFLIQ

-1533 AWNIGT
+1533 SWNVGT

-1546 NEWNQTYGEYPRK
+1546 IEWNQTYGEYPRK

-1569 FRHKGVMESEILYMM
+1569 LRHKGVMESEILYMM
-1584 GVRPEWDSMG
+1584 GVKPTWDSMG
-1594 KVIGVELIPEDE
+1594 KVIGVEVIPEDK

-1613 AVVTMSGIYRD
+1613 VVVTMTGIYRD

-1647 YENYVKENSEAIF
+1647 YDNYVKENSEAIY
-1660 IALNATGN
+1660 IALMETKN
-1668 YTEDEARELS
+1668 YTEDEARRLS
-1678 RCRLFGPDE
+1678 GCRVFGPDE
-1687 GSWGVGGFREAVSA
+1687 GSWGAGGFREAVSA
-1701 SGTWEEES
+1701 SGTWQEES
-1709 KLANHYIDSMSYAY
+1709 KLANLYIDSMSYAY

-1728 GNLDGNVFRQ
+1728 GNLDGDVFRQ

-1772 FGMAVREVSGA
+1772 FGMAVREVSGT

-1795 DNAVVETFAEFLA
+1795 DHAVVETFAEFLA

-1815 YNEKWIKGM
+1815 FNEKWILGM
-1824 MLHDYAGA
+1824 KQHDYSGA
-1832 SEIDSMLEDFWG
+1832 SEIASMLDDFWG

-1851 SITDDMWKEFYD
+1851 EITDDMWKEFYD
-1863 VYVMDKYELG
+1863 VYVMDKYDLG
-1873 LKDWFDEENP
+1873 LEDWFDEENP
-1883 WARQSMDAR
+1883 WARQSMNAR
-1892 MLEAT
+1892 MLEAVH
-1897 RKRDGEGN
+1897 KG
-1905 LYWDADQDV
+1905 YWTPSDPNV
-1914 INNLVKEYVESVAK
+1914 VENLVREYVESVAD
-1928 NGATCCHHTCGNP
+1928 NGVTCCHHTCGNP
-1941 TLDSYISTGIISMPG
+1941 LLDDYISGMLSVPDLSAEDI
-1956 LVSDETAAKYRE
+1956 EKYRQLMDE
-1968 VMSQVTGIQSTS
+1968 ATGLQTEQPATETIIDDSSSS
-1980 AQSEDSGS
+1980 AWRRLHDSGTGNES
-1988 SGGSGTYPPDWQQE
+1988 TDAGSGAGMDAELLQDAGAGGE
-2002 TEYNQASSA
+2002 GV
-2011 SNETTTES
+2011 SNPS
-2019 EGGVGT
+2019 
-2025 DASQPVNPVSS
+2025 D
-2036 SENYVEGQKM
+2036 YVEGYEMQD
-2046 EVETETFKTGLSSS
+2046 ESAQPSDAGPVSFS
-2060 GAPMMAIIAVV
+2060 GADLLGMLLVVLASGAIY
-2071 TILALIGIGLR
+2071 IG
-2082 FKRR
+2082 FRRRGD